1 MITVTEIAAAKIKE
15 ITDAENLQGQGLR
28 VRVIGGGCSGFTHDL
43 YFEDADGVG
52 ELDEEFE
59 SRGVKVYIDPLS
71 LQYLEGVEI
80 DFVEGVHGAGFKF
93 NNPNVKGS
101 CGCGSSVSF

>member
-1 MITVTEIAAAKIKE
+1 MITVTELAAAKIKE
-15 ITDAENLQGQGLR
+15 IAEAENLHGQGIR
-28 VRVIGGGCSGFTHDL
+28 VRVVGGGCSGFTHDL
-43 YFEDADGVG
+43 YFEDAVG

-59 SRGVKVYIDPLS
+59 SRGVKLYIDPLS
-71 LQYLEGVEI
+71 LQYLEDVEI
-80 DFVEGVHGAGFKF
+80 DFTEGVHGGGFKF

>member
-1 MITVTEIAAAKIKE
+1 MITVTELAAAKIKE
-15 ITDAENLQGQGLR
+15 IAEAENLHGQGIR
-28 VRVIGGGCSGFTHDL
+28 VRVVGGGCSGFTHDL
-43 YFEDADGVG
+43 YFEDAVG

-59 SRGVKVYIDPLS
+59 SRGVKLYIDPLS
-71 LQYLEGVEI
+71 LQYLEDVEI
-80 DFVEGVHGAGFKF
+80 DFTEGVHGAGFKF